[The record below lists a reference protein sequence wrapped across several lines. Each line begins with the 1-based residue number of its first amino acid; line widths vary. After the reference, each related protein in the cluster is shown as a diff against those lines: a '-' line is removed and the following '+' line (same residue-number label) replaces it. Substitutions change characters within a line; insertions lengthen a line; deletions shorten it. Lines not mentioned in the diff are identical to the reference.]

1 MTLRWTP
8 KTERQLTVIH
18 DFIARHNLEAAAQTV
33 ESLLKGAE
41 QPLEFPNLG
50 KPGKRRGTR
59 ELVRAPFTIVYRHLE
74 DVISIEAVFR
84 DNLRY

>member
-8 KTERQLTVIH
+8 KTDRQLKVIYE
-18 DFIARHNLEAAAQTV
+18 FIARHNPKAAAQTI
-33 ESLLKGAE
+33 EALLEGAE
-41 QPLEFPNLG
+41 QLLLFPNLG
-50 KPGKRRGTR
+50 RPGKRKGTR
-59 ELVRAPFTIVYRHLE
+59 ELVRAPFTIVYRPLE